1 MLMRSRR
8 RFCSSGHSMFRTK
21 SRFALVAGC
30 VLVAACSG
38 QPHGTPTRVII
49 PRGANFGQATDSLA
63 KAKLVGWPK
72 VFRMYGRLTGGDRNI
87 KPGTYLLKPGT
98 PWSDIVSALNGG
110 HGLVNTITIPEGWDL
125 SQITPQLARTLK
137 VPADSVRAAMRDT
150 ALLARLDIPNPTLEG
165 YVFPDTYAFPLGT
178 TARQAVRE
186 MVFAFERRWK
196 PDWDSSLADLKINR
210 NDLVTMAS
218 IVEREAR
225 VPEERPVIAAV
236 YYNRLRR
243 GMLLQADPTIQY
255 ALGHHVG
262 RVLYKDLEVA
272 SPYNTYIHKGLPPG
286 PIASPGVASLAAA
299 AHPASVP
306 YLYFVASRDG
316 HHEFR
321 TTLQEHTTAIRQ
333 VRATLP
339 SRKTKPLMLAS
350 AATNTTAGSVSPSAA
365 KPESR
370 TASKTPAKIIA
381 GKTPARTT
389 GKVTVK
395 PASNLTTPVSMA
407 TVKPTSKSTVKPAS
421 KTTVKPTSKTTVKPT
436 PKKSIKRTATT
447 KRHVPAHTVFLAR

>member
-1 MLMRSRR
+1 
-8 RFCSSGHSMFRTK
+8 MFRTDI
-21 SRFALVAGC
+21 RLALVAGC

-38 QPHGTPTRVII
+38 EPHGAPTRVII
-49 PRGANFGQATDSLA
+49 PRGASFGQATDSLA
-63 KAKLVGWPK
+63 KGKLVGWPK
-72 VFRMYGRLTGGDRNI
+72 MFRLYGRLTGGDRNI
-87 KPGTYLLKPGT
+87 KPGTYLFKPGT
-98 PWSDIVSALNGG
+98 PWTDIISALNGG
-110 HGLVNTITIPEGWDL
+110 HGLVNTITIPEGYTI
-125 SQITPQLARTLK
+125 SQITPLLARTLK
-137 VPADSVRAAMRDT
+137 VPADSVRVAMRDK

-165 YVFPDTYAFPLGT
+165 YVFPDTYAFPIGT

-186 MVFAFERRWK
+186 MVYAFERRWK
-196 PDWDSSLADLKINR
+196 PDWDASLTELKINR

-225 VPEERPVIAAV
+225 VAEERPVIAAV

-243 GMLLQADPTIQY
+243 GMRLQADPTVQY

-272 SPYNTYIHKGLPPG
+272 SPYNTYVNKGLPPG

-299 AHPASVP
+299 AHPANVP

-321 TTLQEHTTAIRQ
+321 TTLDEHVNAIRQ
-333 VRATLP
+333 VRATAP

-350 AATNTTAGSVSPSAA
+350 AATTPA
-365 KPESR
+365 KP
-370 TASKTPAKIIA
+370 TASKTPAK
-381 GKTPARTT
+381 TT

-395 PASNLTTPVSMA
+395 PASNLTATPASKT
-407 TVKPTSKSTVKPAS
+407 TVKPTT
-421 KTTVKPTSKTTVKPT
+421 KTTVKPTSKTTVKPAT
-436 PKKSIKRTATT
+436 KKSTKRTATT
-447 KRHVPAHTVFLAR
+447 KKRVPTHTVFLTR

>member
-1 MLMRSRR
+1 
-8 RFCSSGHSMFRTK
+8 MFRTDT
-21 SRFALVAGC
+21 RFALVAGC

-38 QPHGTPTRVII
+38 EPHGTPTRVII
-49 PRGANFGQATDSLA
+49 PRGASFGQATDSLA

-125 SQITPQLARTLK
+125 SQITPQLARTLR

-150 ALLARLDIPNPTLEG
+150 AMLARLDIPNPTLEG

-196 PDWDSSLADLKINR
+196 PDWDSSLTDLKINR

-236 YYNRLRR
+236 YYNRLRK

-262 RVLYKDLEVA
+262 RVLYKDLAVA

-299 AHPASVP
+299 AHPASVA

-321 TTLQEHTTAIRQ
+321 MTLEEHTSAIRQ

-339 SRKTKPLMLAS
+339 SRKAKPLMLAS
-350 AATNTTAGSVSPSAA
+350 AATNTTARGAQTSAA
-365 KPESR
+365 KPASR
-370 TASKTPAKIIA
+370 TVSKTPAKTTAKTTA
-381 GKTPARTT
+381 GKTPAKPA
-389 GKVTVK
+389 GKVAPKT
-395 PASNLTTPVSMA
+395 
-407 TVKPTSKSTVKPAS
+407 AS
-421 KTTVKPTSKTTVKPT
+421 KTTVKPAPRKSTKSTTT
-436 PKKSIKRTATT
+436 AKKRSTTRTHTT
-447 KRHVPAHTVFLAR
+447 Q